1 LLVTFLLN
9 QVQGAVQSE
18 LDRFFQ
24 VLHGKTVALREVSAA
39 ALTKARR
46 KLSHT
51 AFIEL
56 NQCLMAS
63 TAEALPLRRW
73 HGLRLLAV
81 DGSKLRLPNLPV
93 MREQFG
99 VGTNGNKETPVAM
112 ALLSTLYDVLNH
124 VTVDAQVD
132 RYDASERDLA
142 LAHLDAIGP
151 GSLVMF
157 DRGYPAFWLF
167 AAMQAR
173 GIDFCVRVPWNLY
186 KACET
191 LVIRGLREDTMTL
204 KPTAEAR
211 RQCQALGIAAEPLTL
226 RLVRVVLDSGE
237 PEVLVTSLLD
247 TSAFPAAEF
256 KGLYHLR
263 WPVEESYKRDK
274 HALRLENFSGR
285 TVQAI
290 LQDIHATVLTHNLTA
305 LLAFEAQHRIEQRT
319 AHRRHGYQ
327 VNWTRAFSKVRHTLA
342 RLLLGHLGSDTVT
355 TLIEAITQDCEA
367 VRPGRTFPRRPA
379 RSRPNGRASGYKP
392 VCA

>member
-1 LLVTFLLN
+1 LIRFCLIYGRISRIIGSERFRDRHRTSEQAFTRDRKLPLPLLVTFLLN

-24 VLHGKTVALREVSAA
+24 VLHSKTVALREVSAA

-56 NQCLMAS
+56 NRCLMAS

-93 MREQFG
+93 MRKQFG

-124 VTVDAQVD
+124 VTVDVQVD

-142 LAHLDAIGP
+142 LAHLGAIGP
-151 GSLVMF
+151 GSLVVF

-173 GIDFCVRVPWNLY
+173 GIDFCVRVPWNFY
-186 KACET
+186 KECET
-191 LVIRGLREDTMTL
+191 LVIRGLRENMMTL
-204 KPTAEAR
+204 KPTAEAQ
-211 RQCQALGIAAEPLTL
+211 RQCRALGLPTEPLNL

-256 KGLYHLR
+256 KRLYHLR
-263 WPVEESYKRDK
+263 WPVEICQSWC
-274 HALRLENFSGR
+274 L
-285 TVQAI
+285 
-290 LQDIHATVLTHNLTA
+290 LTSVFA
-305 LLAFEAQHRIEQRT
+305 
-319 AHRRHGYQ
+319 
-327 VNWTRAFSKVRHTLA
+327 S
-342 RLLLGHLGSDTVT
+342 
-355 TLIEAITQDCEA
+355 A
-367 VRPGRTFPRRPA
+367 VRAVHRPPA
-379 RSRPNGRASGYKP
+379 GAWPSAWAPCAAS
-392 VCA
+392 